1 MLYLII
7 LIFILKK
14 YKIKIFLF
22 GKWQN
27 NVLLIKYYK
36 IILLKNYKITHFSP
50 YKKNTDLRGT
60 YLPHIGEN
68 PPQSMWS
75 VVVSDYPQKILNI
88 ILYVNSSM

>member
-1 MLYLII
+1 MCP
-7 LIFILKK
+7 
-14 YKIKIFLF
+14 
-22 GKWQN
+22 
-27 NVLLIKYYK
+27 
-36 IILLKNYKITHFSP
+36 YKITHFSP
-50 YKKNTDLRGT
+50 YKKNTDLRG